1 MKSARWIVG
10 WALVSASVAACDA
23 GEVSAQRDSSVQ
35 RDATVS
41 GQDGSMIT
49 PTADGS
55 ASGPDA
61 SAMGGDASGDGGP
74 ISVGPARPEECGN
87 AVDDDNDGEVDE
99 GCNCAVGT
107 ERACYL
113 GPVGTLNRGACRA
126 GNQRCESTG
135 ARAIWGECAGQVI
148 PAPEIASN
156 GVDDDCNGMTDE
168 PGALCLAMSNNESA
182 TECGNGRDDDCD
194 GRVDCLDPGCATA
207 SRCMTMR
214 CTSATEDTCFGGVDE
229 DCDGSIDCM
238 DPDCARDPSCMPSVC
253 PEGQTPV
260 YTERTTNAWA
270 APALSRA
277 DAGVHGEDA
286 GAGAGGV
293 GDLAW
298 RQSGEFCTD
307 VRGGSV
313 PAGAGLSGA
322 RGAARDLCSASAE
335 LSDGE
340 VCCVSRLVVGVRRAV
355 RDHRSLR
362 VHVWVSSGVHRASAA
377 DVPGGAEPNVR
388 LQHRAVALPRDVRQ
402 HDVRSRLAR
411 RAGALR
417 PVLTGCG
424 QTSSGRAAPRCRSS
438 VRTSSSRSNNRVT

>member
-10 WALVSASVAACDA
+10 WALVSASVAACDT

-61 SAMGGDASGDGGP
+61 SAMGGDAGGDGGP

-135 ARAIWGECAGQVI
+135 ARAIWGACVGQVI
-148 PAPEIASN
+148 PTPEIASN

-168 PGALCLAMSNNESA
+168 PGALCLAISNNESA

-207 SRCMTMR
+207 GRCMTMR

-253 PEGQTPV
+253 PQGQTPV
-260 YTERTTNAWA
+260 YTERTL
-270 APALSRA
+270 APASGASGILPGDNRA
-277 DAGVHGEDA
+277 NFAQTCVAGRCPQGQVSVVRA
-286 GAGAGGV
+286 GQPAICVPPPPSCPTGRFAAYRGSSWVCEGPCEIIV
-293 GDLAW
+293 RYGYMFGF
-298 RQSGEFCTD
+298 RQVCTE
-307 VRGGSV
+307 RPRLMC
-313 PAGAGLSGA
+313 PAGQSPTFDFSTERWLCRATCDNTTYDRVLLDGLV
-322 RGAARDLCSASAE
+322 LC
-335 LSDGE
+335 
-340 VCCVSRLVVGVRRAV
+340 
-355 RDHRSLR
+355 
-362 VHVWVSSGVHRASAA
+362 
-377 DVPGGAEPNVR
+377 VP
-388 LQHRAVALPRDVRQ
+388 
-402 HDVRSRLAR
+402 
-411 RAGALR
+411 
-417 PVLTGCG
+417 C
-424 QTSSGRAAPRCRSS
+424 
-438 VRTSSSRSNNRVT
+438 